1 MQRFLLLPPAW
12 QSEVVKFQLLGDR
25 LEVRAAVEE
34 LGDADVRELLG
45 RRRRPL
51 SFSLGVLQLDQW
63 RRLYR
68 LTASSGAR
76 RGS

>member
-12 QSEVVKFQLLGDR
+12 ESQVVKFQLLGDR
-25 LEVRAAVEE
+25 LEVGPAVEE
-34 LGDADVRELLG
+34 LGDADVRKLLG
-45 RRRRPL
+45 RRRPL

>member
-12 QSEVVKFQLLGDR
+12 ESEVVKFQLLGDR
-25 LEVRAAVEE
+25 LEVGAAVEE

-45 RRRRPL
+45 RRRPL
-51 SFSLGVLQLDQW
+51 SLSLGVLQLDQW
-63 RRLYR
+63 RRLHR
-68 LTASSGAR
+68 LTSSSGAR

>member
-1 MQRFLLLPPAW
+1 M
-12 QSEVVKFQLLGDR
+12 KFQLLGDR
-25 LEVRAAVEE
+25 LEVGAAVEE
-34 LGDADVRELLG
+34 LGDAEVRELLG

-51 SFSLGVLQLDQW
+51 SFSLSVLQLDQW
-63 RRLYR
+63 RRLHR

>member
-12 QSEVVKFQLLGDR
+12 KSQVVKFQLLGDR
-25 LEVRAAVEE
+25 LEVRPAVEE

-45 RRRRPL
+45 RRRPL
-51 SFSLGVLQLDQW
+51 SLSLGVLQLDQW
-63 RRLYR
+63 RRLHR
-68 LTASSGAR
+68 LTSSSGAR

>member
-1 MQRFLLLPPAW
+1 MQWFLLLPPAW
-12 QSEVVKFQLLGDR
+12 ESEVVKFQLLGDR

-34 LGDADVRELLG
+34 LGDAEVRELLG
-45 RRRRPL
+45 RRRPL

>member
-12 QSEVVKFQLLGDR
+12 ESEVVKFQLLGDR
-25 LEVRAAVEE
+25 LEVGAAVEE
-34 LGDADVRELLG
+34 LGDAEVRELLG
-45 RRRRPL
+45 RRRPL
-51 SFSLGVLQLDQW
+51 SLSLGVLQLDQW